1 MSPLARADR
10 ALESLLKLVEP
21 VAFAVVLVGGF
32 ILFVSSLIVTVDVFL
47 RKYLLIT
54 LGGANDLS
62 SYAFAVSMS
71 WAVAYVMMRREHIRV
86 DVLYPMLPRTL
97 RAIIDT
103 VAACMLTLM
112 ALLFAYWTTVTA
124 HQSWKLG
131 SVSNSDLQ
139 LPLWLPQALWAA
151 GFVFFAAVGVL
162 IAMKCVCSLA
172 MGNIEGVFR
181 RFGMIS
187 SLQEAEREIEA
198 AAGSLE
204 ASNVTFEPAG
214 ASAPKTAGKATRD

>member
-1 MSPLARADR
+1 MSLLIRADR
-10 ALESLLKLVEP
+10 ALENLLKLVEP
-21 VAFAVVLVGGF
+21 VAFGVVLIGGF
-32 ILFVSSLIVTVDVFL
+32 ILFASSLIVTVDVFL

-71 WAVAYVMMRREHIRV
+71 WAVAYVMLRREHIRV
-86 DVLYPMLPRTL
+86 DVLYPFLPRTM

-112 ALLFAYWTTVTA
+112 AMLFGYWTTVTA
-124 HQSWKLG
+124 HQSWRLG

-139 LPLWLPQALWAA
+139 LPLWLPQSLWAA
-151 GFVFFAAVGVL
+151 GFVFFAFVSFLV
-162 IAMKCVCSLA
+162 AMKCVCSLA

-204 ASNVTFEPAG
+204 ASNVTFEPT
-214 ASAPKTAGKATRD
+214 PNTAGKPAGD